1 MEQDLTD
8 QLDTGPKDNQR
19 RAGLSRL
26 VQFHED
32 PQIISVWLGLT
43 GPVLKWLTPSRR
55 RTLLAMGAIW
65 VALKRPLKEMM
76 KTRAW
81 SEGLPHVIGSI
92 LVVVIL
98 LGFLWVCYRSA
109 WRFAS
114 LPSFVR
120 RNPQL
125 CLHAVFWILL
135 IVLWNTPHK
144 AGIWR
149 IVLMGLAIQ
158 LPFFL
163 WRVGYLLLSGKRGKV
178 AGTRFR
184 DHLMYFWPF
193 YGGANT
199 PYGKGLDY
207 LSRHEAKDEEALARA
222 QLAGIRLLI
231 LAALWRVSNEILKGL
246 VFGANNSVHQAL
258 GGFTLGVPRL
268 AQLLEHR
275 EMASIGLAWVSLYCE
290 LFKHVLDLAAK
301 GHVIIGTLRLFGFN
315 VFRNTYKPLLA
326 ETVVEF
332 WNRYYY
338 YFKEIMVD
346 FFFFPTFVSWF
357 RKRPV
362 LRLFA
367 AVLMA
372 AFVGNMYYH
381 LINRESELA
390 HGDFH
395 ALWLQLHSRLFY
407 CLLLSLGIFISMLRE
422 QRRTGPARSRGI
434 VRRGPSIFGV
444 WTFFAVINIWNQKES
459 FVPLTKFFLGL
470 LGLT

>member
-1 MEQDLTD
+1 MSD
-8 QLDTGPKDNQR
+8 QPDTGPKGNQR

-43 GPVLKWLTPSRR
+43 GPILKWLTPSRR
-55 RTLLAMGAIW
+55 RTFLAIGAVW
-65 VALKRPLKEMM
+65 VALRSPLREIM
-76 KTRAW
+76 KAHAW
-81 SEGLPHVIGSI
+81 SSRLPHVIGSI
-92 LVVVIL
+92 LVVVVL
-98 LGFLWVCYRSA
+98 FGFLWVCYRCA
-109 WRFAS
+109 LKFAS

-125 CLHAVFWILL
+125 CLHAAFWILL
-135 IVLWNTPHK
+135 IVLWNTSTK

-149 IVLMGLAIQ
+149 SVLVGFAFQ
-158 LPFFL
+158 FPFFL
-163 WRVGYLLLSGKRGKV
+163 WRVGYLLLSGKRGKA

-184 DHLMYFWPF
+184 DHLMYFWPV
-193 YGGANT
+193 YGGTNT

-207 LSRHEAKDEEALARA
+207 LSRHEAQDEAALARA
-222 QLAGIRLLI
+222 QLAGIRLLM
-231 LAALWRVSNEILKGL
+231 LAALWRVSKEIMKGL
-246 VFGANNSVHQAL
+246 VFGADNSVQQAL

-268 AQLLEHR
+268 SQLLEHR
-275 EMASIGLAWVSLYCE
+275 EMASIGLVWVSLYCE
-290 LFKHVLDLAAK
+290 LFKDVLDLAVK
-301 GHVIIGTLRLFGFN
+301 GHVIIGTLRLFGFQ

-362 LRLFA
+362 LRLFT
-367 AVLMA
+367 AVFMA

-381 LINRESELA
+381 LIKERELVHA
-390 HGDFH
+390 DFH
-395 ALWLQLHSRLFY
+395 ALWLEWHSRLFY

-422 QRRTGPARSRGI
+422 QRRTGQPRARGI
-434 VRRGPSIFGV
+434 ARRGPSIFGV

>member
-1 MEQDLTD
+1 MEQDLAD

-32 PQIISVWLGLT
+32 PQIISLWLGST

-55 RTLLAMGAIW
+55 RTLLAVGAIW
-65 VALKRPLKEMM
+65 VALQRPLKEMM
-76 KTRAW
+76 KAGAW
-81 SEGLPHVIGSI
+81 SERLPHAIGSM

-109 WRFAS
+109 WKFAS

-163 WRVGYLLLSGKRGKV
+163 WRVGYLLISGKRGKV

-207 LSRHEAKDEEALARA
+207 LSRHEAKDEEALARS

-268 AQLLEHR
+268 TQLLEHR

-290 LFKHVLDLAAK
+290 LFKHVLDLAVK

-367 AVLMA
+367 AVFMA

-381 LINRESELA
+381 LINREYELA

-422 QRRTGPARSRGI
+422 QRRTGQPRVRGI
-434 VRRGPSIFGV
+434 MRRGSSIFGV

-459 FVPLTKFFLGL
+459 FVPLTQFFLGL
-470 LGLT
+470 IGLT

>member
-1 MEQDLTD
+1 MSD

-43 GPVLKWLTPSRR
+43 GPILKWLTPPRR
-55 RTLLAMGAIW
+55 RTLLAMGAVW
-65 VALKRPLKEMM
+65 VALKRPLRTMM
-76 KTRAW
+76 KAHAW
-81 SEGLPHVIGSI
+81 SEGLPHVAGSL
-92 LVVVIL
+92 LVVAALFGV
-98 LGFLWVCYRSA
+98 LWICYRCA
-109 WRFAS
+109 VKFAS

-125 CLHAVFWILL
+125 CLHAAFWTLL
-135 IVLWNTPHK
+135 IVLWNTSPK

-158 LPFFL
+158 SPFFL
-163 WRVGYLLLSGKRGKV
+163 WRIGYLLLSGKRGKA

-184 DHLMYFWPF
+184 DHLMYFWPV
-193 YGGANT
+193 YGGTNT

-207 LSRHEAKDEEALARA
+207 LSRHEAQDEAALARS

-231 LAALWRVSNEILKGL
+231 LAALWRVSNEIMKGL
-246 VFGANNSVHQAL
+246 VFGGHSQVHHVL

-290 LFKHVLDLAAK
+290 LFRHVLSLAVK
-301 GHVIIGTLRLFGFN
+301 GHVIIGTLRLFGFY
-315 VFRNTYKPLLA
+315 VFRNTYKPLLS

-332 WNRYYY
+332 WNRFYY

-357 RKRPV
+357 RKRPA

-367 AVLMA
+367 AVFMA

-381 LINRESELA
+381 LINRERELA

-395 ALWLQLHSRLFY
+395 ALWLQLQSRLLY
-407 CLLLSLGIFISMLRE
+407 CFLLSLGIFISMLRE
-422 QRRTGPARSRGI
+422 QRRTGQSRARGI
-434 VRRGPSIFGV
+434 ARRGASIFGV

-459 FVPLTKFFLGL
+459 FVSLTRLFLGL